1 MSARPATVA
10 PGCSAATWATRPS
23 SSCSPC
29 GTRWTRSRP
38 ARARTPRSPCSTPRT
53 TASWSS
59 ATSSSRTTR
68 SRVRPSPE
76 VNSSMEHRRV
86 VAMGGGGFSMEPEN
100 PLLDRF
106 VLSLVRASPP
116 RVCFVPTASGDAEG
130 YVARFYRAFTG
141 LDCRPSDLPLF
152 GRTIGDLESFV
163 LGQDVIYVGGGN
175 TANLLAVWRVHGL
188 DRILRTAWEQGI
200 VMCGLSAGM
209 NCWFEGSV
217 TDSFGLSQ
225 LAPLHDGLGLL
236 PGSACPHFDGEEQ
249 RRPRARVARPLPRLI
264 GRRVLPG
271 KTCSM
276 PRAVRFDRYGD
287 IDVLHVVDVERPTPG
302 PGEVLVRVKAAGI
315 NPGEASIRKG
325 LMDKLFP
332 ATFPSGEGSDFAG
345 VVEEIGPGVEEF
357 AVGDEVLGWSDQRSS
372 HAELVVVPATQ
383 LIPKPAGVSWEAA
396 GALYVAGAT
405 AW

>member
-1 MSARPATVA
+1 
-10 PGCSAATWATRPS
+10 
-23 SSCSPC
+23 
-29 GTRWTRSRP
+29 
-38 ARARTPRSPCSTPRT
+38 
-53 TASWSS
+53 
-59 ATSSSRTTR
+59 
-68 SRVRPSPE
+68 
-76 VNSSMEHRRV
+76 MEHRRV

-106 VLSLVRASPP
+106 VLSLARASPP

-175 TANLLAVWRVHGL
+175 TANLLAVWRAHGL

-236 PGSACPHFDGEEQ
+236 PGSACPHYDGEEQ
-249 RRPRARVARPLPRLI
+249 RRPTFTRLVA
-264 GRRVLPG
+264 
-271 KTCSM
+271 
-276 PRAVRFDRYGD
+276 
-287 IDVLHVVDVERPTPG
+287 
-302 PGEVLVRVKAAGI
+302 
-315 NPGEASIRKG
+315 
-325 LMDKLFP
+325 
-332 ATFPSGEGSDFAG
+332 SGELPDGWAADDGAGLVFAG
-345 VVEEIGPGVEEF
+345 HELAEVVT
-357 AVGDEVLGWSDQRSS
+357 SR
-372 HAELVVVPATQ
+372 
-383 LIPKPAGVSWEAA
+383 A
-396 GALYVAGAT
+396 GAGAYRVQRT
-405 AW
+405 VEGGARERALPVRYLGS